1 MPTRIELQTED
12 GAAPAF
18 VFGAENAPRVLFLID
33 GIGMRPAMH
42 ALAERLSSE
51 GFYVLMPD
59 LFHRLGAYTAP
70 DPRVLFSDPEVRAA
84 WFARLKGTT
93 ADTLLRDIGAY
104 LEHLGSGQVGVTGYC
119 MGGRLALSAAASY
132 PDRVT
137 AAAAYHPGGLVT
149 DAADSPHL
157 AYDRIKAEVYIG
169 AATDDP
175 SFTDAQRTTVAD
187 VLARAHV
194 RHTIEVYPARHGWV
208 PADTPVHDEACAA
221 RHWETLVALFRR
233 ALSK

>member
-1 MPTRIELQTED
+1 MSTRITIQTED
-12 GAAPAF
+12 GVAPAF
-18 VFGAENAPRVLFLID
+18 VFGAKAAPRVLLLID
-33 GIGMRPAMH
+33 GIGMRAAMH

-51 GFYVLMPD
+51 GFHVLMPD

-93 ADTLLRDIGAY
+93 ADVLLRDIGAY
-104 LEHLGSGQVGVTGYC
+104 LEHLGPAEVGVTGYC
-119 MGGRLALSAAASY
+119 MGGRLALSAAATY
-132 PDRVT
+132 PDRIA

-157 AYDRIKAEVYIG
+157 TYDRIKAGVYIG

-175 SFTDAQRTTVAD
+175 GFTDAQQKAVAD
-187 VLARAHV
+187 LLAGAGV
-194 RHTIEVYPARHGWV
+194 CHTIDVYPARHGWV

-221 RHWETLVALFRR
+221 RHWETLIALFRR
-233 ALSK
+233 ALST